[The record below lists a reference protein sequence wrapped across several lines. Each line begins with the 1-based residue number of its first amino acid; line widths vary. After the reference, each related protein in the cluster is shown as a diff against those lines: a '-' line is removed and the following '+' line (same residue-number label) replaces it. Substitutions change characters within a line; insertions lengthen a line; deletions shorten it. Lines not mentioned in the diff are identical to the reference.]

1 MSRDGSV
8 APKERINI
16 RYVPATGDAQEDVE
30 LPLNMMVVGDFT
42 ARSDDTPIE
51 ERTPINIDKDNFN
64 EVLEGY
70 APNLKVNVDNRLT
83 DEEGAQLAVD
93 LTFKDMKDFSPE
105 SIAKSVPELNSLLEL
120 REALVALKGP
130 LGNVPAFRKKIAA
143 VLQDEEARKKL
154 LEELSIGEDQ
164 DAEKAE

>member
-16 RYVPATGDAQEDVE
+16 RYVPATGDTQEDVE
-30 LPLNMMVVGDFT
+30 LPLSMMVVGDFT
-42 ARSDDTPIE
+42 ARADETPIE

-64 EVLEGY
+64 EVLDGY
-70 APNLKVNVDNRLT
+70 APNVKANVANRLS
-83 DEEGAQLAVD
+83 DEDGAQIGVD
-93 LTFKDMKDFSPE
+93 LTFKSMKDFSPE
-105 SIAKSVPELNSLLEL
+105 SIAKNVPELNGLLEL

-143 VLQDEEARKKL
+143 VLQDEDARKKL
-154 LEELSIGEDQ
+154 LEELSIGESQ
-164 DAEKAE
+164 DAKEE

>member
-30 LPLNMMVVGDFT
+30 LPLSMMVVGDFT
-42 ARSDDTPIE
+42 ARPDETPIE

-70 APNLKVNVDNRLT
+70 APNVKVNVANRLT
-83 DEEGAQLAVD
+83 DEEGAQMGVD
-93 LTFKDMKDFSPE
+93 LTFTNMKDFTPE

-154 LEELSIGEDQ
+154 LDELSLGEDQ
-164 DAEKAE
+164 AKEE

>member
-16 RYVPATGDAQEDVE
+16 RYVPATGDTQEDVE
-30 LPLNMMVVGDFT
+30 LPLSMMVVGDFT
-42 ARSDDTPIE
+42 ARADETPIE

-64 EVLEGY
+64 EVLEGMS
-70 APNLKVNVDNRLT
+70 PNVKVNVENRLS
-83 DEEGAQLAVD
+83 DEEGAQIGVD
-93 LTFKDMKDFSPE
+93 LTFQNMKDFSPE
-105 SIAKSVPELNSLLEL
+105 AIAKSVPELNSLLEL

-130 LGNVPAFRKKIAA
+130 LGNVPAFRKKMAS

-154 LEELSIGEDQ
+154 LDELSIGNDQ
-164 DAEKAE
+164 DAKEE